1 MKKVYS
7 EEQKKKIV
15 GMYFTGKTITEISN
29 ETGVARSTLT
39 AWIKEYERKSK
50 NTKQVNMRDYN
61 DLKQKWEQQEK

>member
-15 GMYFTGKTITEISN
+15 EMYFTGKTITEISN

-39 AWIKEYERKSK
+39 AWIKEYERKPK

-61 DLKQKWEQQEK
+61 DLKQK